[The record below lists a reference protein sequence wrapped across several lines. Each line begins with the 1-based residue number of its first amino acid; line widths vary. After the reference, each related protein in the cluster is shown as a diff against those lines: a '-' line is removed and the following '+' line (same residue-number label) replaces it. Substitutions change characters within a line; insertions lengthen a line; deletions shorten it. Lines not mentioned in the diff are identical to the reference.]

1 MVDIESLAARLYLL
15 AYDEDR
21 RRLTGQPELGYLL
34 RAAALT
40 DLTLRGLLIDAVGQA
55 QAVPGAVASP
65 GGRGAAGA
73 GATQD
78 EVLDGMLR
86 DIAESA
92 PASWGRWV
100 SRDSRLTVRAIGAQ
114 LAKAGV
120 LRIEPRRVLGL
131 FHADTL
137 VLADPAVQARLRS
150 GARLALFG
158 SDPVDLIDVRDA
170 AVVALAAAGELDL
183 VVSGEDRRRY
193 ETRIEELGEHCG
205 SAVPALRGVLEEI
218 RAAALVAVTS
228 TTVTCGS

>member
-1 MVDIESLAARLYLL
+1 MVDVESLAERLYLL

-40 DLTLRGLLIDAVGQA
+40 DLTLRGLLIDVGGQV
-55 QAVPGAVASP
+55 QAVPGAVANS
-65 GGRGAAGA
+65 AATPTA
-73 GATQD
+73 VGATQD

-86 DIAESA
+86 EITEST

-120 LRIEPRRVLGL
+120 LRVEPRRVLGL
-131 FHADTL
+131 FHADVL
-137 VLADPAVQARLRS
+137 VLADPALQARLRS

-170 AVVALAAAGELDL
+170 AVVALAAAGELEL
-183 VVSGEDRRRY
+183 VVSREDRRRY

-205 SAVPALRGVLEEI
+205 SAVPALRGVLDEI